1 MRVDTVAG
9 DVKPFQ
15 HCDPDP
21 DESPLGADPAAQP
34 SIPTPH
40 GLPEPIEIGSLLMK
54 PACTLDQ
61 APLPSGERGWGE
73 GRRID
78 HRDPT
83 DMHKIPPLQQERA
96 RALRHGGT
104 DAEHWL
110 WQHLRSRQLLGQKFR
125 RQVPIGQYIVDF
137 LCCECKLIVEV
148 DGSQH
153 RQQEG
158 YDRTRT
164 QCLESQGYRVI
175 RYWNNEV
182 LQQGDAVLES
192 ILQALAAGRQTP

>member
-1 MRVDTVAG
+1 
-9 DVKPFQ
+9 
-15 HCDPDP
+15 
-21 DESPLGADPAAQP
+21 
-34 SIPTPH
+34 
-40 GLPEPIEIGSLLMK
+40 
-54 PACTLDQ
+54 
-61 APLPSGERGWGE
+61 
-73 GRRID
+73 
-78 HRDPT
+78 
-83 DMHKIPPLQQERA
+83 MHKIPPLQQERA
-96 RALRHGGT
+96 RALRHDAT

-137 LCCECKLIVEV
+137 LCCECELIVEV

-153 RQQEG
+153 RQQES

-164 QCLESQGYRVI
+164 HFLESQGYRVI

-192 ILQALAAGRQTP
+192 IVQVLAACRQAS

>member
-1 MRVDTVAG
+1 
-9 DVKPFQ
+9 
-15 HCDPDP
+15 
-21 DESPLGADPAAQP
+21 
-34 SIPTPH
+34 
-40 GLPEPIEIGSLLMK
+40 
-54 PACTLDQ
+54 
-61 APLPSGERGWGE
+61 
-73 GRRID
+73 
-78 HRDPT
+78 
-83 DMHKIPPLQQERA
+83 MHKIPPLQQERA
-96 RALRHGGT
+96 RALRHDAT

-125 RQVPIGQYIVDF
+125 RHVPIGQYIVDF
-137 LCCECKLIVEV
+137 LCCECELIVEV

-164 QCLESQGYRVI
+164 HFLESQGYRVI

-192 ILQALAAGRQTP
+192 IMQALAAAQQAP